1 MELKNKVATDYTRK
15 AEDAR
20 LAPYGRSATTEIKE
34 SRKAEEP
41 GSGATGIRQADVK
54 VGF

>member
-20 LAPYGRSATTEIKE
+20 LAPYGLERF
-34 SRKAEEP
+34 
-41 GSGATGIRQADVK
+41 D
-54 VGF
+54 